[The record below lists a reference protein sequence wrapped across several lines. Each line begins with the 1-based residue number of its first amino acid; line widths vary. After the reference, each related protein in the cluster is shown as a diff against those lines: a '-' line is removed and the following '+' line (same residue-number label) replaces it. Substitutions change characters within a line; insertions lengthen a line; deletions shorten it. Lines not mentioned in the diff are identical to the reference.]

1 MQTGV
6 PSTNASQSTLFINE
20 IMSPTLDMFEI
31 NLDLQ
36 ILSLHFSETI
46 DIETFNITLITL
58 QNRANGST
66 QSHTLTG
73 GDNIVP
79 DTSTLKS

>member
-20 IMSPTLDMFEI
+20 TMSPTLDMFEI

-36 ILSLHFSETI
+36 ILSLHFSE